1 MPVRCRF
8 LPCNYHPD
16 HPLRGFLPLRA
27 EQRGVL
33 AGAARG
39 PAHDRTVVSVG
50 DRLLS
55 RIPAYRRRRSA
66 CLSKRTGEVLSRM
79 VPGNLHA
86 GDQPLH
92 VLVGHQAGPDNLVP
106 VYSGIPDRVGWPC
119 LHADPDRRRT
129 HDPVRD
135 RTLSYAKVF
144 LGAGSRD
151 RQPTSERIAIGRAM
165 DIAILIGSFTIVCLL
180 GMPVAYALGLAA
192 ILAALWVGIPLEAV
206 MLKVSGGMSAFSLLA
221 IPFFI
226 LAGAIMAVGGMAERL
241 VNLAKVFVGF
251 IRGGMAL
258 VNILASTMFGCISG
272 SSVADTAAV
281 GSVMIPQMIKNGYPR
296 LFAVNV
302 TISGSLQPLLV
313 PPSHNMIIY
322 SIAAGGT
329 ISVAH
334 LFMGGIIPA
343 FLLGL
348 SLIILVLIIAH
359 RNNFPKGEVVPL
371 RQALKIALDAV
382 WGMIT
387 IAIILG
393 GILSGIFTPTES
405 AAVAV
410 VYAFLVTMFVYRD
423 VKWSQLP
430 ALIARVVRTVGMVM
444 IMIGFSIAFGYMMA
458 IMRIPAMATEFF
470 ISISSDKYTFLLYIN
485 ILLLLLGTF
494 MDLAPMLLICTPIF
508 LPVIKT
514 FGIDPV
520 HFGIIMILNLGIGLL
535 TPPVGP
541 TMVVGC
547 AIGKV
552 SMEAVSRSIL
562 VFYIPM
568 VIVLFLVTYIPALS
582 LWLPHIVLD

>member
-1 MPVRCRF
+1 M
-8 LPCNYHPD
+8 D
-16 HPLRGFLPLRA
+16 
-27 EQRGVL
+27 
-33 AGAARG
+33 
-39 PAHDRTVVSVG
+39 
-50 DRLLS
+50 
-55 RIPAYRRRRSA
+55 
-66 CLSKRTGEVLSRM
+66 
-79 VPGNLHA
+79 
-86 GDQPLH
+86 
-92 VLVGHQAGPDNLVP
+92 VLV
-106 VYSGIPDRVGWPC
+106 
-119 LHADPDRRRT
+119 
-129 HDPVRD
+129 
-135 RTLSYAKVF
+135 
-144 LGAGSRD
+144 
-151 RQPTSERIAIGRAM
+151 
-165 DIAILIGSFTIVCLL
+165 LIGSFTVVCLMGL
-180 GMPVAYALGLAA
+180 PVAYALGIAA
-192 ILAALWVGIPLEAV
+192 ILAALWVDIPLEAV
-206 MLKVSGGMSAFSLLA
+206 MLKVSGGMSGFSLLA

-343 FLLGL
+343 LLLGL

-359 RNNFPKGEVVPL
+359 RDKFPKGEVVPL
-371 RQALKIALDAV
+371 RKALWIALDAV
-382 WGMIT
+382 WGMVT
-387 IAIILG
+387 VAIILG
-393 GILSGIFTPTES
+393 GILSGVFTPTE
-405 AAVAV
+405 AGAVAV
-410 VYAFLVTMFVYRD
+410 VYAFFVTMFVYRD
-423 VKWSQLP
+423 VKWSELP
-430 ALIARVVRTVGMVM
+430 KLIARVVRTVGMVM

-458 IMRIPAMATEFF
+458 IMRIPAIATQFF
-470 ISISSDKYTFLLYIN
+470 IDISSDKYMFLLWIN

-508 LPVIKT
+508 LPVIKA

-547 AIGKV
+547 AIGRV

-562 VFYIPM
+562 IFYVPM
-568 VIVLFLVTYIPALS
+568 LIVLALVTYVPAL
-582 LWLPHIVLD
+582 